1 MAPSGKNSTRWNIE
15 RDPRNPVDH
24 LPTGYEGSS
33 PTDYTIP
40 SCDIEDVDVAVHALF
55 DREIGFAAQSIS
67 DGESSVEQVN
77 KPLVILAGGERF
89 ALVKKLR
96 PIRTKKDHQLIL
108 PAIAIRRK
116 SITQTPDDLTS
127 RGMNQFTGDL
137 VIKRRLASED
147 RDYQNLINKLALTDL
162 NPNGPSSTRDQGQNG
177 PIVDEAV
184 REGALLD
191 PKLGNNVW
199 EVITIPQ
206 PQFYTATY
214 EITFWSSYS
223 IHMNYMVTTLLSAQL
238 PQGKMFRLNTPKGYW
253 FIGEISDEVTSADN
267 FEEFTEDKKVIRYT
281 FQMTVKAFL
290 LASNGPG
297 MPVPV
302 RRTISAVEISFETVI
317 PTGKVV
323 SPQGP
328 NLPGEPYALSD
339 IEERVE
345 DAQTLTSDQRF
356 IVEKKVANPLT
367 GKVAVKKASILGS
380 NQKQGE
386 TAYYADGFETLD
398 EFILAIQGK

>member
-1 MAPSGKNSTRWNIE
+1 MAADGKNSTRWNIE

-40 SCDIEDVDVAVHALF
+40 SCDIEDVDVAVHSLF
-55 DREIGFAAQSIS
+55 DKELGFKAQNIS
-67 DGESSVEQVN
+67 DGESSIDQLN

-89 ALVKKLR
+89 AFVKRLR
-96 PIRTKKDHQLIL
+96 PIRDKNSKQLIL

-116 SITQTPDDLTS
+116 SVTQTSDDMTS
-127 RGMNQFTGDL
+127 RGMNQFTGEL

-147 RDYQNLINKLALTDL
+147 RDYQNLINKLALADL
-162 NPNGPSSTRDQGQNG
+162 NPDGPQSNREQGQNG
-177 PIVDEAV
+177 PNVDIAT

-199 EVITIPQ
+199 EIITIPQ

-214 EITFWSSYS
+214 EITFWSSHS
-223 IHMNYMVTTLLSAQL
+223 VHMNYMVTSLLSAQL

-253 FIGEISDEVTSADN
+253 FIGEISDEITSADN
-267 FEEFTEDKKVIRYT
+267 FEEFSEDKRVIRYT

-290 LASNGPG
+290 LAFNGPG
-297 MPVPV
+297 VPVPV
-302 RRTISAVEISFETVI
+302 RRTISAVDISFETVI
-317 PTGKVV
+317 PTGKVL

-328 NLPGEPYALSD
+328 NFSSEPYALSD
-339 IEERVE
+339 IEERPE
-345 DAQTLTSDQRF
+345 DSQTLTSDQKF
-356 IVEKKVANPLT
+356 IVEKTSINPLT
-367 GKVAVKKASILGS
+367 GRAFVKKASILGS

-398 EFILAIQGK
+398 EFVLAIQGK